1 MDARWRDELLGAAR
15 RARAAAPRG
24 LVYLACVDHIR
35 RVVIGLGSNLGDRA
49 ATIHE
54 AVERLRADDELHV
67 LELSPLYETAP
78 VGGPSQGDF
87 LNAALLV
94 LTALDA
100 RLLLERLLGVE
111 ASLGRVRREK
121 NGPRTIDLDLL
132 WIEGECVDDDTL
144 TVPHPRLAER
154 AFALRPLLDVAPD
167 AGNAE
172 SGVLFAE
179 LPAAKEPL
187 RRYGER
193 THGEG

>member
-1 MDARWRDELLGAAR
+1 M
-15 RARAAAPRG
+15 
-24 LVYLACVDHIR
+24 DHIR

-54 AVERLRADDELHV
+54 AVERLRADEDLHV

-144 TVPHPRLAER
+144 KVPHPRLAER

-172 SGVLFAE
+172 SGALFAE

-193 THGEG
+193 TPGEG